1 MLRLSLIVATYNRAE
16 SLITA
21 LQSVVEQTAPKE
33 EWECVV
39 VNNNST
45 DDTAARFKT
54 FAEAHPDVQLRMVDE
69 QRQGLSYARNRGIGE
84 SEGEYIA
91 IIDDEATLD
100 VELYRATYR

>member
-54 FAEAHPDVQLRMVDE
+54 FAEAHHVVQMRKV
-69 QRQGLSYARNRGIGE
+69 G
-84 SEGEYIA
+84 
-91 IIDDEATLD
+91 
-100 VELYRATYR
+100 